1 MSKINDQ
8 YEDMM
13 TLKGWTEATKRT
25 YRSLLFRFQNDFK
38 GKDIYGA
45 TTDEL
50 ISYIASMK
58 SRAVMAQM
66 YGVLK
71 NLYTHVLK
79 QPRKFG
85 FIPFPKSGN
94 HLPNLITH
102 DEMLKIIDF
111 LSYIKHKVIL
121 HLLYGTGLRSFEL
134 CKAKWSDIERT
145 DSPNNPLLLK
155 VKGKGNVERR
165 VPISKSLNTLL
176 IKYCKAEKLKCDNSN
191 DYIFGG
197 KKPYSKRSVAAIVEK
212 ASNGKLTPHDFRHN
226 YAQWLVDNGT
236 ELETVRQLLGHK
248 RLATVQIYART
259 RQDKIK
265 TPV

>member
-1 MSKINDQ
+1 MSEIIER
-8 YEDMM
+8 YETIM
-13 TLKGWTEATKRT
+13 KVKNWTEATKIT
-25 YRSLLFRFQNDFK
+25 YRATLKKFLNEFPGNIHR
-38 GKDIYGA
+38 A

-66 YGVLK
+66 RVVLK
-71 NLYTHVLK
+71 HLYT
-79 QPRKFG
+79 RKFG
-85 FIPFPKSGN
+85 FIPFPKSET

-102 DEMLKIIDF
+102 VEMLKIIDSP
-111 LSYIKHKVIL
+111 SYIKHKVIL

-134 CKAKWSDIERT
+134 CKIKWSDIERT
-145 DSPNNPLLLK
+145 DSPNNPLSLK
-155 VKGKGNVERR
+155 VMGKGSVERP
-165 VPISKSLNTLL
+165 VPISNSLNALL
-176 IKYCKAEKLKCDNSN
+176 IKYCKTEKLHCDNSD
-191 DYIFGG
+191 DYIFGRN
-197 KKPYSKRSVAAIVEK
+197 KPYSQRSVAAIVER
-212 ASNGKLTPHDFRHN
+212 ASNGKLSPHDFRHN

-248 RLATVQIYART
+248 RISTIQIYART